1 MEGYPRNADYNGASA
16 EGIGQMQMTIRR
28 GVRCST
34 SVAYLRPALARR
46 NVTLRLRAQATRV
59 LFEGS
64 RAVGIEYLQDG
75 KRHVARADSEI
86 LLCGGVI
93 NSPQL
98 LMLSGVGD
106 PDQLSHHGISV
117 NASLK
122 GVGRNLHDHLVA
134 DVRYRRS
141 EPGTLHRLLRLD
153 RIAVDLLRTYFF
165 GTGLSGNVPAT
176 AVGLIRSQPHLAS
189 ADAHIVFAA
198 GPMDAAPLPQA
209 VQAALCRRVRN
220 QGTYAAT

>member
-1 MEGYPRNADYNGASA
+1 VVFACVLPYFKRSESWEGGATAYRGGDGPLTVITSRFADPLVDAFLRATDMEGYPRNADYNGASA

-141 EPGTLHRLLRLD
+141 EPGTLHRLLRVIVSL
-153 RIAVDLLRTYFF
+153 I
-165 GTGLSGNVPAT
+165 
-176 AVGLIRSQPHLAS
+176 VGSH
-189 ADAHIVFAA
+189 
-198 GPMDAAPLPQA
+198 
-209 VQAALCRRVRN
+209 RVRPI
-220 QGTYAAT
+220 